1 MFNQMPTESIT
12 NVTNE
17 PIIPFTVKTYNPSPP
32 SPFQVVYDYIPTIIL
47 SIGITLLVLT
57 IYVSPSLR
65 LTLRKFF
72 VRR

>member
-12 NVTNE
+12 NVTNGS
-17 PIIPFTVKTYNPSPP
+17 IIPIVKTYNPSPP

-57 IYVSPSLR
+57 IYLSPSLR
-65 LTLRKFF
+65 ITLRKFF
-72 VRR
+72 VRRK